1 MTLLMNIMSGLGLI
15 AVGICL
21 LAMVAGYKVLRP
33 FTGRLFTIVA
43 IILTINEVAKLIRSL
58 NEQ

>member
-1 MTLLMNIMSGLGLI
+1 MSGLGLI

-43 IILTINEVAKLIRSL
+43 IILTVNEVAKLIRSL
-58 NEQ
+58 QD